1 MNKVFLIGNLTHDPE
16 SGSTDS
22 GVAYC
27 KFSIAVN
34 RRFSKD
40 NETDFF
46 NVTAWRS
53 TAENCSKYLA
63 KGKKVAIAGSI
74 QLRQY
79 ERDGVKKLAVD
90 IIADEVEFLSPSGSD
105 AATQTQGPAPQER
118 PKDLTPVD
126 DELPF

>member
-90 IIADEVEFLSPSGSD
+90 IIADEVEFLSPSSSD
-105 AATQTQGPAPQER
+105 TATQTQAPAPQER